1 MSFTTQ
7 IGQLTGDASTNDA
20 TTIAQA
26 LENAQIDTIQKVS
39 QLQPEMLHLMS
50 SEVESN
56 SNTDSDNNLV
66 NNIVLNVTRVDS
78 TTGYLVSKTGAVA
91 LVDGSSTSTDAYN
104 AQSVTVSMIIKFLD
118 RDTDCPIFTSNNLTV
133 GGAGTNGYRI
143 RKNAKNNIYFEY
155 GKVAEGSSYS
165 HHESTY
171 KRIIS
176 DYTIEPNVWYNI
188 IVKSNGST
196 TDIFINGV
204 KTNLIT
210 TGTFSLSNFYYHDSN
225 SRAYIGYHIDLV
237 SGAGSSPTE
246 YSGNFH
252 LKNFGI
258 YNTLLDN
265 SNIYAIYNN
274 ANYIDLLNNY
284 KDYTSSNDLV
294 LYYDFTKNTLA
305 DLKGNQSNLALTNTT
320 VESNKFDASLV
331 DKKFITQV
339 QDLNSVY
346 YADSKSPVYSIENGK
361 VQIYPAP
368 STTELAYITKVVPG
382 TIDDS
387 AETITNMPRLF
398 HTQIIKIA
406 SYYVLLKKIGDLK
419 TTMVSEYNDAIN
431 KAKDLIDN
439 DATLTGS
446 AKDAEYWLGE
456 EDPEMLSGTL
466 NTAGQEIQ
474 RASAVANKF
483 SSDLQMMQ
491 NQLAIIKQLVDEGW
505 ASIFNPNTDKNIS
518 RIGAK

>member
-1 MSFTTQ
+1 M
-7 IGQLTGDASTNDA
+7 
-20 TTIAQA
+20 
-26 LENAQIDTIQKVS
+26 
-39 QLQPEMLHLMS
+39 
-50 SEVESN
+50 
-56 SNTDSDNNLV
+56 
-66 NNIVLNVTRVDS
+66 
-78 TTGYLVSKTGAVA
+78 
-91 LVDGSSTSTDAYN
+91 
-104 AQSVTVSMIIKFLD
+104 
-118 RDTDCPIFTSNNLTV
+118 
-133 GGAGTNGYRI
+133 
-143 RKNAKNNIYFEY
+143 
-155 GKVAEGSSYS
+155 
-165 HHESTY
+165 
-171 KRIIS
+171 
-176 DYTIEPNVWYNI
+176 
-188 IVKSNGST
+188 
-196 TDIFINGV
+196 
-204 KTNLIT
+204 
-210 TGTFSLSNFYYHDSN
+210 
-225 SRAYIGYHIDLV
+225 
-237 SGAGSSPTE
+237 
-246 YSGNFH
+246 
-252 LKNFGI
+252 
-258 YNTLLDN
+258 
-265 SNIYAIYNN
+265 
-274 ANYIDLLNNY
+274 
-284 KDYTSSNDLV
+284 
-294 LYYDFTKNTLA
+294 
-305 DLKGNQSNLALTNTT
+305 T

-361 VQIYPAP
+361 VQIYPKP
-368 STTELAYITKVVPG
+368 SATELAYITKVVPG

-387 AETITNMPRLF
+387 NETIANMPRLF

>member
-1 MSFTTQ
+1 MSFTAQ

-39 QLQPEMLHLMS
+39 QIQPEMLHLMS
-50 SEVESN
+50 SEVNSN
-56 SNTDSDNNLV
+56 SNTASNNNLV

-91 LVDGSSTSTDAYN
+91 LVDATSSSSDVYN
-104 AQSVTVSMIIKFLD
+104 AQSVTVSMIIRFLD
-118 RDTDCPIFTSNNLTV
+118 RDTDCPIFTSNNLV
-133 GGAGTNGYRI
+133 IGGAGTNGYRI
-143 RKNAKNNIYFEY
+143 RRNAKNNIYFEY
-155 GKVAEGSSYS
+155 GKVGDGSSYS

-188 IVKSNGST
+188 IVKSNAST

-210 TGTFSLSNFYYHDSN
+210 TGSFALTSFYYHDSN
-225 SRAYIGYHIDLV
+225 SRSHIGYHMDAIN
-237 SGAGSSPTE
+237 GAGSPTE
-246 YSGNFH
+246 YTGNFN

-258 YNTLLDN
+258 YNTLLDD

-284 KDYTSSNDLV
+284 KDYTSSGDLV

-305 DLKGNQSNLALTNTT
+305 DLKGNQSDLSLTNTT

-361 VQIYPAP
+361 VQIYPEP
-368 STTELAYITKVVPG
+368 SATELAYITKVVPG

-387 AETITNMPRLF
+387 SETIANMPRLF

>member
-1 MSFTTQ
+1 MGFTEQ

-39 QLQPEMLHLMS
+39 QIQPEMLHLMS

-56 SNTDSDNNLV
+56 SNTDNDNNLV

-91 LVDGSSTSTDAYN
+91 LVDANSSSSDAYN

-118 RDTDCPIFTSNNLTV
+118 RDTDCPIFTSNNLTA

-143 RKNAKNNIYFEY
+143 RRNAKNNIYFEY
-155 GKVAEGSSYS
+155 GKVGGGFSYS
-165 HHESTY
+165 YHESTY

-188 IVKSNGST
+188 IVKSNAST

-210 TGTFSLSNFYYHDSN
+210 TGSFPLSTFYYYDSN
-225 SRAYIGYHIDLV
+225 SRAHIGYHIDLI
-237 SGAGSSPTE
+237 SGAGSPTE
-246 YSGNFH
+246 YAGNFN

-258 YNTLLDN
+258 YNTLLDD

-284 KDYTSSNDLV
+284 KDYTSSSNLV

-305 DLKGNQSNLALTNTT
+305 DLKGNQGDLTLTNTT

-361 VQIYPAP
+361 VQIYPKP
-368 STTELAYITKVVPG
+368 SATELAYITKVVPG

-387 AETITNMPRLF
+387 NETIANMPRLF